1 MMNKVEKLIEKKDY
15 IVPSL
20 LILNYKKIN
29 LTSEELVFIIYVINN
44 GEDFNPKKISQDLD
58 LNLDKIMDLINN
70 LTNKGLINLEIKKIN
85 NVRSEYFNIEKI
97 YKKLAF
103 LLVDEEEK
111 KDNNIFDIFEK
122 EFGRTLSPM
131 EYEIINTWLDNF
143 KENTIVLA
151 LKEATYNGVS
161 NLRYIDKIL
170 YEWQKKGIK
179 TEEDI
184 EKYLGIIPL
193 TVIPDGNV
201 KYGSY
206 SNYAKGKK
214 DYTPKK

>member
-29 LTSEELVFIIYVINN
+29 LTAEELVFIIYVINN

-58 LNLDKIMDLINN
+58 LNFDKIMDLINN

-184 EKYLGIIPL
+184 INNKKNLII
-193 TVIPDGNV
+193 
-201 KYGSY
+201 
-206 SNYAKGKK
+206 
-214 DYTPKK
+214 

>member
-58 LNLDKIMDLINN
+58 VNLDKILDLINN

-184 EKYLGIIPL
+184 INNKKKYNKTLYISVDFNNICTMYL
-193 TVIPDGNV
+193 I
-201 KYGSY
+201 
-206 SNYAKGKK
+206 
-214 DYTPKK
+214 

>member
-1 MMNKVEKLIEKKDY
+1 MIKRCRWCNLNNPKYIEYHDKEWCKPNFNEQY
-15 IVPSL
+15 L
-20 LILNYKKIN
+20 YEMLILESFQAGLSWECVLNKRDD
-29 LTSEELVFIIYVINN
+29 FIKAFDN
-44 GEDFNPKKISQDLD
+44 
-58 LNLDKIMDLINN
+58 
-70 LTNKGLINLEIKKIN
+70 
-85 NVRSEYFNIEKI
+85 FNIEKI

-184 EKYLGIIPL
+184 I
-193 TVIPDGNV
+193 N
-201 KYGSY
+201 
-206 SNYAKGKK
+206 NKK
-214 DYTPKK
+214 NFVSKKENKETFDYDWLNDE

>member
-29 LTSEELVFIIYVINN
+29 LTAEELVFIIYVINN

-111 KDNNIFDIFEK
+111 KDNNNCK
-122 EFGRTLSPM
+122 
-131 EYEIINTWLDNF
+131 
-143 KENTIVLA
+143 
-151 LKEATYNGVS
+151 
-161 NLRYIDKIL
+161 
-170 YEWQKKGIK
+170 
-179 TEEDI
+179 
-184 EKYLGIIPL
+184 
-193 TVIPDGNV
+193 
-201 KYGSY
+201 Y
-206 SNYAKGKK
+206 SNNITSYRW
-214 DYTPKK
+214 YPSVLFSV

>member
-29 LTSEELVFIIYVINN
+29 LTAEELVFIIYVINN

-85 NVRSEYFNIEKI
+85 NVRSEYFN
-97 YKKLAF
+97 
-103 LLVDEEEK
+103 

-184 EKYLGIIPL
+184 I
-193 TVIPDGNV
+193 N
-201 KYGSY
+201 
-206 SNYAKGKK
+206 NKK
-214 DYTPKK
+214 NFVSKKENKETFDYDWLNDE

>member
-1 MMNKVEKLIEKKDY
+1 MMNKIEKLIEKKDY

-29 LTSEELVFIIYVINN
+29 LTAEELVFIIYVINN

-122 EFGRTLSPM
+122 EFGRTLSP
-131 EYEIINTWLDNF
+131 
-143 KENTIVLA
+143 K
-151 LKEATYNGVS
+151 
-161 NLRYIDKIL
+161 
-170 YEWQKKGIK
+170 
-179 TEEDI
+179 
-184 EKYLGIIPL
+184 
-193 TVIPDGNV
+193 
-201 KYGSY
+201 
-206 SNYAKGKK
+206 
-214 DYTPKK
+214 

>member
-184 EKYLGIIPL
+184 INNKKNPIQGVPL
-193 TVIPDGNV
+193 DRIFCVI
-201 KYGSY
+201 
-206 SNYAKGKK
+206 
-214 DYTPKK
+214 

>member
-29 LTSEELVFIIYVINN
+29 LTAEELVFIIYVINN

-58 LNLDKIMDLINN
+58 LNFDKIMDLINN

-184 EKYLGIIPL
+184 I
-193 TVIPDGNV
+193 N
-201 KYGSY
+201 
-206 SNYAKGKK
+206 NKK
-214 DYTPKK
+214 NFFSKKVNK

>member
-29 LTSEELVFIIYVINN
+29 LTAEELVFIIYVINN

-131 EYEIINTWLDNF
+131 EYEIINTF
-143 KENTIVLA
+143 V
-151 LKEATYNGVS
+151 Y
-161 NLRYIDKIL
+161 
-170 YEWQKKGIK
+170 
-179 TEEDI
+179 
-184 EKYLGIIPL
+184 
-193 TVIPDGNV
+193 
-201 KYGSY
+201 
-206 SNYAKGKK
+206 
-214 DYTPKK
+214 

>member
-29 LTSEELVFIIYVINN
+29 LTAEELVFIIYVINN

-143 KENTIVLA
+143 KENTIILA

-184 EKYLGIIPL
+184 I
-193 TVIPDGNV
+193 N
-201 KYGSY
+201 
-206 SNYAKGKK
+206 NKK
-214 DYTPKK
+214 NFVSKKENKEIFDYDWLNDE

>member
-29 LTSEELVFIIYVINN
+29 LTAEELVFIIYVINN

-170 YEWQKKGIK
+170 YEWQKKR
-179 TEEDI
+179 
-184 EKYLGIIPL
+184 
-193 TVIPDGNV
+193 N
-201 KYGSY
+201 
-206 SNYAKGKK
+206 
-214 DYTPKK
+214 

>member
-29 LTSEELVFIIYVINN
+29 LTAEELVFIIYVINN

-184 EKYLGIIPL
+184 I
-193 TVIPDGNV
+193 N
-201 KYGSY
+201 
-206 SNYAKGKK
+206 NKK
-214 DYTPKK
+214 FCFKKRK

>member
-29 LTSEELVFIIYVINN
+29 LTAEELVFIIYVINN

-143 KENTIVLA
+143 KENTIILA

-179 TEEDI
+179 TI
-184 EKYLGIIPL
+184 
-193 TVIPDGNV
+193 N
-201 KYGSY
+201 
-206 SNYAKGKK
+206 NKK
-214 DYTPKK
+214 NFVSKKENKETFDYDWLNDE